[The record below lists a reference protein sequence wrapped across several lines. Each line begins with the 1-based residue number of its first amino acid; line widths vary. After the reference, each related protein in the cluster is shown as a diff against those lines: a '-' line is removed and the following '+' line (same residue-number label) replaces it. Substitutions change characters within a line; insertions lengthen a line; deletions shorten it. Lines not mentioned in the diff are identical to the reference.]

1 MEDKQKAYREK
12 VLKEIED
19 KNNKLKLKQRERTK
33 SNQKYVRLEHE
44 QKVKEF
50 KKLNPNKELV
60 KRMIFID
67 GEYKKIEICQLL
79 EDNICNKERVRNE
92 NKWKKIN
99 EWKEKMQKAGIKA
112 KPRRY
117 FKSPTDLSIHTHSK
131 CKVPVFAKRKGE

>member
-12 VLKEIED
+12 ILKEIED
-19 KNNKLKLKQRERTK
+19 KTNKIKLKQRERTK
-33 SNQKYVRLEHE
+33 ANQKYVRLEHE

-60 KRMIFID
+60 KRMIFFD
-67 GEYKKIEICQLL
+67 GEYKTIEICQLL
-79 EDNICNKERVRNE
+79 EDNICNKERIRNE

-117 FKSPTDLSIHTHSK
+117 FKSPTDLSTKYQCYSH
-131 CKVPVFAKRKGE
+131 G

>member
-12 VLKEIED
+12 ILKEIED
-19 KNNKLKLKQRERTK
+19 KTNKIKLKQRERTK
-33 SNQKYVRLEHE
+33 ANQKYVRLEHE

-60 KRMIFID
+60 KRMIFFD
-67 GEYKKIEICQLL
+67 GEYKTIEICQLL
-79 EDNICNKERVRNE
+79 EDNICNKERIRNE

>member
-1 MEDKQKAYREK
+1 MEDKQKVYREK
-12 VLKEIED
+12 ILKEIED
-19 KNNKLKLKQRERTK
+19 KTNKIKLKQRERTK
-33 SNQKYVRLEHE
+33 ANQKYVRLEHE

-60 KRMIFID
+60 KRMIFFD
-67 GEYKKIEICQLL
+67 GEYKTIEICQLL
-79 EDNICNKERVRNE
+79 EDNICNKERIRNE

-131 CKVPVFAKRKGE
+131 CKVPAFAKRKGE